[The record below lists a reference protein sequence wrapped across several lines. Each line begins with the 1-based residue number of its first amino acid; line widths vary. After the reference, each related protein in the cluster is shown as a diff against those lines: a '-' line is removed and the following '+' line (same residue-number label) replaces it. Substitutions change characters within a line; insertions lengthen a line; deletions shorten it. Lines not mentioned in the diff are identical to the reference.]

1 MKNLILFGDSHFGR
15 MGQKRIA
22 KLEALLA
29 NTLVHNMAAGGF
41 TSTECILRSAYISNL
56 HPDYI
61 CLSIGTNDCNILKG
75 QPVSLE
81 QFEKNIREICTNFV
95 NITTNTKIIVFPAA
109 PVHDSNDIPTS
120 EKFNAVL
127 FEYNNALSR
136 IALEF
141 GYQTI
146 DTKTAYLKHHDAGTI
161 YLDEDGLHLNDFG
174 YEVLIEEIAKVV
186 NSHIL

>member
-1 MKNLILFGDSHFGR
+1 MKHLILFGDSHFGR
-15 MGQKRIA
+15 MGRKRIE
-22 KLEALLA
+22 KLEALIP

-41 TSTECILRSAYISNL
+41 KSTECISRSAYISNL

-81 QFEKNIREICTNFV
+81 QFEKNIKEIFTNFT
-95 NITTNTKIIVFPAA
+95 NITPNTKIVVFPAA
-109 PVHDSNDIPTS
+109 PVHDQNDIATS

-127 FEYNNALSR
+127 FEYNDALSR
-136 IALEF
+136 IAREF
-141 GYQTI
+141 GAQTI
-146 DTKTAYLKHHDAGTI
+146 DTKTVYLKHRDAGTI

-174 YEVLIEEIAKVV
+174 YEVMIEEIAKV
-186 NSHIL
+186 I